1 VFVKAD
7 PKEES
12 KMKVRYSLIAAFA
25 VMSAPVFAQDAPAP
39 STQETSPPAQTEP
52 MAPATPPAAEAPK
65 ATDPAP
71 STTPAPAAPDKEA
84 AAPALSTSTMA
95 AGDLKESQDDA
106 KMVPALNASVDKVE
120 EMDIY
125 DANGKK
131 IAEVDSVLEDSA
143 GEVKGVAIEYGGFLG
158 FGESGAILT
167 FDQVKAQDGKL
178 ITTLSADELKTLP
191 AWDK

>member
-1 VFVKAD
+1 
-7 PKEES
+7 
-12 KMKVRYSLIAAFA
+12 MKVRYSLIAAFA
-25 VMSAPVFAQDAPAP
+25 VMSAPVFARDAPAP
-39 STQETSPPAQTEP
+39 STQESSPPAQTEP
-52 MAPATPPAAEAPK
+52 MAPATPPAATTPS

-71 STTPAPAAPDKEA
+71 SPAPAPAAPDKEA
-84 AAPALSTSTMA
+84 AAPAPSTSTTMA

-143 GEVKGVAIEYGGFLG
+143 GDVKGVAIEYGGFLG

-178 ITTLSADELKTLP
+178 ITTLSEDELKTLP